1 MIKLTSSDGR
11 TIWINPRLVVSVNEW
26 EGKAAIVFSGDAE
39 GVTVVTEKPEDV
51 AALIDAALS

>member
-39 GVTVVTEKPEDV
+39 GRTVVTEGAEEV
-51 AALIDAALS
+51 ARLIDRGVS